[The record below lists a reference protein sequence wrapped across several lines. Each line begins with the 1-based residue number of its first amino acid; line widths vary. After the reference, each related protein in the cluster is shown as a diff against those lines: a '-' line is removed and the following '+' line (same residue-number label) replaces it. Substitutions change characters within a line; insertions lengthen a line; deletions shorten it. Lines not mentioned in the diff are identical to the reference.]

1 MDISELKNEETK
13 REIDDEYDTYEDM
26 MFVDPRCHLLGA
38 RIVIFKEGKKKK
50 NKNTSYFLI
59 IKN

>member
-50 NKNTSYFLI
+50 NKNTS
-59 IKN
+59 

>member
-1 MDISELKNEETK
+1 MDISELRNEETK

-38 RIVIFKEGKKKK
+38 RIVIFKEGNKRKK
-50 NKNTSYFLI
+50 NKKSSYLI
-59 IKN
+59 KKK